1 MSGSYRKAYNR
12 VLAHAPGVADPFGVI
27 RLANQRLDQVRRRV
41 PNKTLGH
48 RGRKDDP
55 LYRIR
60 RLLTAASEKISDRG
74 QTRLRG
80 LLDAGDPHGEV
91 RTAWHATETVRG
103 IYGIDTPVPLSDT
116 PSNSQTTSNTN
127 PAHPRSTSSVAP
139 SPAGPPRSPT
149 GTSPKVTNR
158 RHRSPQQPNQTHQTS
173 SLRVTQLRE
182 LPNTGPPLR
191 RKTQLGPTRDRHSPL
206 RRTHTEGALF
216 DEPLYAGMPRSVR
229 SRGEPP
235 ADESCRAPS
244 GYTSAGTGASDGCR
258 FFT

>member
-12 VLAHAPGVADPFGVI
+12 VLPHAPGVADPFHVI

-60 RLLTAASEKISDRG
+60 RLLTAASEKSATAVKPDCVDSSMPVTPRGGTHRLARKGNGTGHLRDRHSG
-74 QTRLRG
+74 PCSPIHPPTRRRPPGRILPTRDQQAG
-80 LLDAGDPHGEV
+80 SHHHPLDPPDHQLAHLEGNQ
-91 RTAWHATETVRG
+91 RT
-103 IYGIDTPVPLSDT
+103 
-116 PSNSQTTSNTN
+116 
-127 PAHPRSTSSVAP
+127 
-139 SPAGPPRSPT
+139 
-149 GTSPKVTNR
+149 
-158 RHRSPQQPNQTHQTS
+158 HRSPQQPNQTDQTS

-206 RRTHTEGALF
+206 KRTHTEGALF